1 MIRRVLVAFRGDR
14 RGDHRR
20 DRRGDLWERIRAM
33 HLGVHGDRSVMP
45 ILSTEKLT
53 MRFGGLVAVND
64 LSFSVEPGE
73 IRGLIGPNGAG
84 KTTTFNAI
92 SGFYAPTSGRVI
104 YDGKDISGLKTS
116 AIAGLGLVRTFQHS
130 TLFQEMTILENAVVG
145 CHLHRKPRFLASV
158 LGTDRQDRREVTR
171 QATEVLEFFDLADRK
186 DTLAGELPHGLQR
199 ALGMAVALATDPKVL
214 MLDEPFTGMNP
225 GETRHMMD
233 LVLKIRAKGITVLL
247 VEHDMQAVMGLCD
260 NITVLTFG
268 RLLTEGRPEEIRQN
282 PEVIEAY
289 LGAPHHAA

>member
-1 MIRRVLVAFRGDR
+1 MA
-14 RGDHRR
+14 
-20 DRRGDLWERIRAM
+20 
-33 HLGVHGDRSVMP
+33 
-45 ILSTEKLT
+45 ILSVESLT
-53 MRFGGLVAVND
+53 MRFGGLVAVDN

-84 KTTTFNAI
+84 KTTTFNVI
-92 SGFYAPTSGRVI
+92 SGFYAPTSGAI
-104 YDGKDISGLKTS
+104 HYAGQNISGKKVS
-116 AIAGLGLVRTFQHS
+116 AIAAMGLVRTFQHS

-145 CHLHRKPRFLASV
+145 CHLHRKPRFLASI
-158 LGTDRQDRREVTR
+158 LGTDSEDRKEITR
-171 QATEVLEFFDLADRK
+171 QAMEVLEFFDLADRK

-199 ALGMAVALATDPKVL
+199 ALGMAIALATEPKVL
-214 MLDEPFTGMNP
+214 MMDEPFTGMNP

-233 LVLKIRAKGITVLL
+233 LVLKIRDKGITVVL

-260 NITVLTFG
+260 KITVLNFG
-268 RLLTEGRPEEIRQN
+268 RLLVEGTPEEIRSD